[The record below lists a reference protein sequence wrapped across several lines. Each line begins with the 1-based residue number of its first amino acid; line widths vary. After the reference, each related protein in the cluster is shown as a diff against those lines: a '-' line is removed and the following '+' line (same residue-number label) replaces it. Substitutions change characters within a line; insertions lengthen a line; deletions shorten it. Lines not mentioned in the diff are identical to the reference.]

1 MILISERE
9 RRIVLD
15 VLGRHVPKLAIMA
28 FGSRV
33 RGTAKKWSDLDLALM
48 APAPVPPRTMMMIKL
63 DFSDSDLPWRVDVI
77 DWSQAAPSFKQRIA
91 AEMTPIDMMFDT

>member
-33 RGTAKKWSDLDLALM
+33 RGTAKK
-48 APAPVPPRTMMMIKL
+48 
-63 DFSDSDLPWRVDVI
+63 
-77 DWSQAAPSFKQRIA
+77 
-91 AEMTPIDMMFDT
+91 